1 MLYNYSVRYMNYL
14 DDYIIFLKTEKKL
27 GVNSIT
33 SYEFDL
39 DSFFKFFTLDVVNCT
54 KNDILGYIGSL
65 KGSSVST
72 INRHISSLKGY
83 FNYLLE
89 NNYIRVN
96 PMEDISTL
104 KKSKLLP
111 KYLSI
116 SEVDNLL
123 NIKLVTP
130 FDYRNK
136 AMLELMYSSGLR
148 VSELIDLSLNDIDLK
163 ENLVRVF
170 GKGKKERIVP
180 IGDYATS
187 ALSVYIDNY
196 RMGLL
201 KKGRPTDILFLNNH
215 GLKMSRSGFFKIIK
229 KIGEDRGI
237 KKEFSPHTLRH
248 SFATHML
255 EYGADLRS
263 IQELLGHENMSTTS
277 IYTHVRSD
285 LIRKSYDEYHP
296 RSK

>member
-1 MLYNYSVRYMNYL
+1 MNYL

>member
-1 MLYNYSVRYMNYL
+1 MNDMVKEYL
-14 DDYIIFLKTEKKL
+14 DYVLIEKKL
-27 GVNSIT
+27 SVNT
-33 SYEFDL
+33 YKSYKNDL
-39 DSFFKFFTLDVVNCT
+39 DKYVAFLDGKKFSNIKREDVVRFN
-54 KNDILGYIGSL
+54 GY
-65 KGSSVST
+65 
-72 INRHISSLKGY
+72 
-83 FNYLLE
+83 
-89 NNYIRVN
+89 
-96 PMEDISTL
+96 
-104 KKSKLLP
+104 
-111 KYLSI
+111 
-116 SEVDNLL
+116 
-123 NIKLVTP
+123 
-130 FDYRNK
+130 DYRNK

>member
-1 MLYNYSVRYMNYL
+1 MDDMIKEYL
-14 DDYIIFLKTEKKL
+14 DYVLIEKKL
-27 GVNSIT
+27 SVNT
-33 SYEFDL
+33 YKSYKNDL
-39 DSFFKFFTLDVVNCT
+39 DKYVAFLNGKKFSNIKREDVVRFIE
-54 KNDILGYIGSL
+54 KMRNDNL
-65 KGSSVST
+65 SSKT
-72 INRHISSLKGY
+72 INHTIGVIKNFHSY
-83 FNYLLE
+83 FSMHYDYKNVVENIGMQNSVKTLPKTLSVDEVSRLL
-89 NNYIRVN
+89 
-96 PMEDISTL
+96 DIS
-104 KKSKLLP
+104 
-111 KYLSI
+111 
-116 SEVDNLL
+116 L
-123 NIKLVTP
+123 NNGY
-130 FDYRNK
+130 DYRNK

-148 VSELIDLSLNDIDLK
+148 VSELIDLSLNDVDLK